1 MSTRLPSG
9 NIAFLFTDIEGSTQ
23 LAQRYPNEM
32 PHLLARHDE
41 ILNRAIEARNGSV
54 FQTAGDSFC
63 VAFQTADDAL
73 NAALEAQRSLHSESW
88 APAPIRVRMGLHTG
102 FAEEHVGALAA
113 PEWTPSVSTSTVSVP
128 LSTPRSEVVAHR
140 WS

>member
-1 MSTRLPSG
+1 MNTRLPSG

-63 VAFQTADDAL
+63 VAFQTADD
-73 NAALEAQRSLHSESW
+73 SKMIS
-88 APAPIRVRMGLHTG
+88 
-102 FAEEHVGALAA
+102 
-113 PEWTPSVSTSTVSVP
+113 STSTMF
-128 LSTPRSEVVAHR
+128 LSPKRGSG
-140 WS
+140 